1 MGIAI
6 LSNFIAIIRTCL
18 ILQTS
23 EIFLQLK
30 LANHSQVLK
39 MLEIITVYLWLP

>member
-1 MGIAI
+1 MGIVI

-23 EIFLQLK
+23 EIFLQLN

-39 MLEIITVYLWLP
+39 ILEIVTVYLWLP

>member
-1 MGIAI
+1 MGIVI

>member
-1 MGIAI
+1 MGIVI

-23 EIFLQLK
+23 EISLQLN
-30 LANHSQVLK
+30 LVNYSQVLK
-39 MLEIITVYLWLP
+39 MLEIVTVYLWLP